1 MKSLVKVE
9 KSFGCSPPLN
19 YKKAIQIFPTSVL
32 HNLKVHLAFGGDE
45 VIMINVQKR
54 EERILKIF
62 QNNPNKYLIIM

>member
-45 VIMINVQKR
+45 VIMINVQRR
-54 EERILKIF
+54 EDRILKIF
-62 QNNPNKYLIIM
+62 HNNLNKYLIIM